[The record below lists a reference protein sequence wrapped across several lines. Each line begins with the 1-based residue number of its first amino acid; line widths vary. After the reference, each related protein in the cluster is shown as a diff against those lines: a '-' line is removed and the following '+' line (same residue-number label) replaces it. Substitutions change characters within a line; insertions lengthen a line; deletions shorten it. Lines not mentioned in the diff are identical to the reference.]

1 MAARWLWLNLLG
13 VLAVAAVQESLLNMC
28 MNAKHHKEKP
38 GLEDALH
45 NQCSPWKNN
54 SCCTTNTSQEAHNDE
69 SYLYNFN
76 WNHCGIMSK
85 ECKKHFIQDTCLYEC
100 SPNLGP
106 WINLADNSWRKE
118 RILNVP
124 LCKEDCE
131 QWWEDCKDQMTCKE
145 NWHKGWD
152 WSRGSNRCPLGS
164 PCRPWTLVFPEP
176 KDLCE
181 KIWSSSYQY
190 TTFRRGSGR
199 CIQMWFDPTQGNPNV
214 AVAKYYS
221 RAGRDLAVG
230 LPLTLLFPVLLFL
243 LSV

>member
-1 MAARWLWLNLLG
+1 MAPRWLWLNLLG

-38 GLEDALH
+38 GPEDALH

-106 WINLADNSWRKE
+106 WINL
-118 RILNVP
+118 V
-124 LCKEDCE
+124 
-131 QWWEDCKDQMTCKE
+131 
-145 NWHKGWD
+145 
-152 WSRGSNRCPLGS
+152 
-164 PCRPWTLVFPEP
+164 
-176 KDLCE
+176 
-181 KIWSSSYQY
+181 
-190 TTFRRGSGR
+190 
-199 CIQMWFDPTQGNPNV
+199 
-214 AVAKYYS
+214 
-221 RAGRDLAVG
+221 
-230 LPLTLLFPVLLFL
+230 
-243 LSV
+243 